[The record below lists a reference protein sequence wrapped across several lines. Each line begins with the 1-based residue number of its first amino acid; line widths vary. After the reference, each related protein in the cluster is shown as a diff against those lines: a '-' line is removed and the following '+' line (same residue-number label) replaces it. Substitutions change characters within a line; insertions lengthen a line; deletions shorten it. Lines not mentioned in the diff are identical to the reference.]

1 MSEVE
6 REREKRAAL
15 PSEKKQKIEFPIVT
29 EKKNKK
35 ISSKFIIM
43 LDQYS
48 TNRDQPIV

>member
-29 EKKNKK
+29 EKKTRKYQAN
-35 ISSKFIIM
+35 SS
-43 LDQYS
+43 
-48 TNRDQPIV
+48 